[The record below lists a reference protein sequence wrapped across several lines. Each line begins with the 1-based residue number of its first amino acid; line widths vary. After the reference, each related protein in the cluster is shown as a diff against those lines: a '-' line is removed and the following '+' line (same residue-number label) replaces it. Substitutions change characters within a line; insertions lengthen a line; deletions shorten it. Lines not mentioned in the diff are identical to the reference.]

1 MIRIKDTIFIME
13 NAKMKKSWVT
23 LKIIKLDGL
32 LNVIVIVKSVNK
44 VLEIAL
50 LVLLEW

>member
-1 MIRIKDTIFIME
+1 
-13 NAKMKKSWVT
+13 MKKSWVT
-23 LKIIKLDGL
+23 SKIIRQDGS